1 MKDVPRKAVV
11 LAAGLGERMRP
22 LSLDLPKPLMPF
34 WGIPPLERVLRML
47 RTWGVEHALVNL
59 HAGADAI
66 VAWILAHPV
75 DGLRVS
81 MSFEPAILGT
91 GGALVRAGWFPGPEP
106 FWIANSDVIGS
117 LDPAPLQ
124 TALAARHTLAAVWVH
139 PERGPRTVDV
149 ANGIV
154 RGFRSATP
162 GAPGTATFC
171 GVHLVRPEIL
181 GFLPKAEEFCTI
193 VSAYEAAMRAGR
205 RIAAVE
211 IPRSFWADL
220 GTPRQMIEAHR
231 EWQAPC
237 RAVART
243 SGLAPRPP
251 TFHPPSSL
259 LPSPFIVR
267 GFASIAPEASIGRAA
282 VIEDSI
288 VWPGAR
294 VAPGAQLHGAIVG
307 RGALARGTVRG
318 PLVRAVLAL
327 TSVERDAL
335 GSRLGADAT
344 AEAFEPRGSDRTFL
358 RLRGARG
365 GAVLIRYGRARPEN
379 ERYAGHSRFLAAL
392 GIRVPA
398 VLAENPAARFLAMED
413 LGDRTLADVIA
424 GTPVHRMASAYAT
437 VARQTARWHIA
448 GAAEARRVR
457 LGLEE
462 PFGPVLYDR
471 EHRLFLEPFLTG
483 RLGASAALAAAAE
496 RDLKVVASWLTGVP
510 HVLLHRDL
518 QSSNVLWVRGRPA
531 FIDFQGMRFGPA
543 MYDLASLLCDP
554 YVRVPAEVRAAAI
567 DAYVAEAGARLARPG
582 LFWPAAVQR
591 LTQALGAYARLG
603 AIRGAE
609 RFLRHIPPAL
619 ALLAE
624 AVRGCPAPLPALAA
638 IASGDRYSRPS
649 ARLRLARGCQIRAP
663 VVTRI

>member
-34 WGIPPLERVLRML
+34 CGIPPLERVLRKL
-47 RTWGVEHALVNL
+47 RSWGVEEALVNL
-59 HAGADAI
+59 HADAGA
-66 VAWILAHPV
+66 VVEWILAHPV

-91 GGALVRAGWFPGPEP
+91 GGALVRAHWFPGPGP
-106 FWIANSDVIGS
+106 FWIANADVICA
-117 LDPAPLQ
+117 LDPAPLRA
-124 TALAARHTLAAVWVH
+124 ALAARNTLAAVWVH
-139 PERGPRTVDV
+139 SERGPRTVDV
-149 ANGIV
+149 ANGLV
-154 RGFRSATP
+154 RCFRSATP
-162 GAPGTATFC
+162 GAPGTVTFC
-171 GVHLVRPEIL
+171 GVHLVRPEVL
-181 GFLPKAEEFCTI
+181 GFLPKTEEFCTI
-193 VSAYEAAMRAGR
+193 VSAYEAALRAGR
-205 RIAAVE
+205 RIAAVD
-211 IPRSFWADL
+211 IPGSFWADL

-231 EWQAPC
+231 ECQASSDGC
-237 RAVART
+237 REVVRT
-243 SGLAPRPP
+243 SDLAPPLPP
-251 TFHPPSSL
+251 STFHPPPIS
-259 LPSPFIVR
+259 VR
-267 GFASIAPEASIGRAA
+267 GFASIAPDASIGRGA
-282 VIEDSI
+282 VVEDSI

-294 VAPGAQLHGAIVG
+294 VAPGARLHGAIVG
-307 RGALARGTVRG
+307 RGALARGVVRG
-318 PLVRAVLAL
+318 PLVRAALAL
-327 TSVERDAL
+327 TSVECEAL

-365 GAVLIRYGRARPEN
+365 RAVLIRYGRARPEN
-379 ERYAGHSRFLAAL
+379 ERYAGHARFLAAL

-398 VLAENPAARFLAMED
+398 VFAEDAAARFLVMED

-424 GTPVHRMASAYAT
+424 GAPVRRVASAYAA
-437 VARQTARWHIA
+437 VARQTAHWHVA
-448 GAAEARRVR
+448 GAVRARRVR

-462 PFGPVLYDR
+462 PFGPVLFDR

-483 RLGASAALAAAAE
+483 RLGASASVVAAAK
-496 RDLKVVASWLTGVP
+496 RDLTTVASWLAGAP
-510 HVLLHRDL
+510 RVLLHRDL

-554 YVRVPAEVRAAAI
+554 YVQIPAAVRATVL
-567 DAYVAEAGARLARPG
+567 DAYVAEAGAHIARPG

-624 AVRGCPAPLPALAA
+624 ALRGCPAPLPTLAA
-638 IASGDRYSRPS
+638 IASGNRP
-649 ARLRLARGCQIRAP
+649 
-663 VVTRI
+663 